1 MAEQEHD
8 RKLDK
13 MLDGLLS
20 AYSAAE
26 PRPGLETRILANL
39 KEASARKSAWR
50 WGFGWVWAG
59 AATAAAL
66 AILLTVYFSRPQR
79 RLGAPQIVQHAPQR
93 ESQPSPASQEES
105 GPAPAGSAKSQSGR
119 QQRQQLAKLQP
130 AQAHN
135 VTVVRQEVFP
145 SPSPLSDQEKLLF
158 LYLAGTPREELVA
171 QSHPDEPPP
180 VDGEPQDQSA
190 LPVRGSTNQTS
201 NTR

>member
-8 RKLDK
+8 HKLDK

-79 RLGAPQIVQHAPQR
+79 RPGAPQIVQHAPQR
-93 ESQPSPASQEES
+93 ESQPSPALQEES
-105 GPAPAGSAKSQSGR
+105 GRAPAVTAKSQSG
-119 QQRQQLAKLQP
+119 QRQLAKLQP
-130 AQAHN
+130 IQAHDI
-135 VTVVRQEVFP
+135 TAVRQEVFP
-145 SPSPLSDQEKLLF
+145 SPSPLSEQEKLLF
-158 LYLAGTPREELVA
+158 HYLARTPREELVA